1 MYSCPLPAKAGNVSY
16 TRPLASIKKKKE
28 KAMFKPNIGNE
39 FKKQMEIWFKEH
51 PEISHEW
58 EENQLRIIHPKQS
71 GNYITFKF
79 DSKSLKIE
87 HIKKVKTFHSKYLKK
102 IDEQVLEIRGFW
114 INEFLTKEDTEI
126 KKPKL
131 KENQIA
137 AMFCNSKYGQVLT
150 TNKNIFTG
158 WGNVYQIFENKEDAK
173 KFFKKESTDD
183 KIEIHFYNSKYESI
197 EIKKED

>member
-1 MYSCPLPAKAGNVSY
+1 
-16 TRPLASIKKKKE
+16 
-28 KAMFKPNIGNE
+28 MFKPNIGKE
-39 FKKQMEIWFKEH
+39 FKKQMENWFKVH

-58 EENQLRIIHPKQS
+58 KENQLKINHPKQS
-71 GNYITFKF
+71 ENYTTFKF
-79 DSKSLKIE
+79 DSKALKIE
-87 HIKKVKTFHSKYLKK
+87 NKEKVKTFKSELLKK
-102 IDEQVLEIRGFW
+102 VDEQVFEIRGFW

-158 WGNVYQIFENKEDAK
+158 WGNVYQIFESKEDAK
-173 KFFKKESTDD
+173 RFMKKESTDD
-183 KIEIHFYNSKYESI
+183 KIEIHFYNSEYELI